1 MRPSYFTLFLVL
13 GLLTWQN
20 RGFAQTP
27 PGAVA
32 TASTPAALAL
42 IDASIKS
49 LNRPDGVD
57 VQFQQTFFGHSE
69 PATMTGR
76 SITAA
81 NKRVY
86 LDLKF
91 KQMHRDSELKLLS
104 DGVTFYRLTLT
115 PNSSP
120 GVPGEGGMDN
130 ATMVT
135 YSLQELQAVLDKLAT
150 SETER
155 VAKEDVEKDQMGLHG
170 FEGISAMISDLK
182 RHMNFGEPSAT
193 IIDLPGKPRQAVKV
207 IEGRWNAETLEK
219 IAPTKKTSDPNQ
231 QDQRYLWNEKMA
243 FFMVPR
249 LAKLS
254 FNAGSGQLVRMEL
267 LGITEKQGPE
277 KVLLNMDFLSI
288 TAMTTLDA
296 RQFQPTEAELKYKRE
311 TFNLVEAVKNQHQNM
326 MNMLKQQQ
334 QLQK

>member
-13 GLLTWQN
+13 GLVTWQS

-27 PGAVA
+27 PQSAA
-32 TASTPAALAL
+32 TTTSPGALAL

-49 LNRPDGVD
+49 LTRPEGVD
-57 VQFQQTFFGHSE
+57 VRFQQTFHGLSE
-69 PATMTGR
+69 PATITGR

-81 NKRVY
+81 NKRVHI
-86 LDLKF
+86 DLKF
-91 KQMHRDSELKLLS
+91 KQVQREFGLKMLS
-104 DGVTFYRLTLT
+104 DGVTFYRLETT
-115 PNSSP
+115 PGN
-120 GVPGEGGMDN
+120 N
-130 ATMVT
+130 TMVT
-135 YSLQELQAVLDKLAT
+135 YSLQELQAVLDKLVT

-155 VAKEDVEKDQMGLHG
+155 VAKEDLEKDQLGMHG

-182 RHMNFGEPSAT
+182 RHMVFGEPSVAT
-193 IIDLPGKPRQAVKV
+193 IDLPGKPKQAVKV
-207 IEGRWNAETLEK
+207 IEGRWNADTLEK

-249 LAKLS
+249 LARLS
-254 FNAGSGQLVRMEL
+254 FDAGSGQLVRLEL
-267 LGITEKQGPE
+267 LGITEKQGTE

-288 TAMTTLDA
+288 TPLTTLDA
-296 RQFQPTEAELKYKRE
+296 TLFKPTEAELKYKQE
-311 TFNLVEAVKNQHQNM
+311 TFNLADAVKTQHQKM

-334 QLQK
+334 LQK

>member
-13 GLLTWQN
+13 GLVTWQS

-27 PGAVA
+27 PPPVV

-49 LNRPDGVD
+49 LTRSEGVD
-57 VQFQQTFFGHSE
+57 VQFQQTLFGISE

-81 NKRVY
+81 NKRVHI
-86 LDLKF
+86 DLKF
-91 KQMHRDSELKLLS
+91 KQIRRESGLKLLS
-104 DGVTFYRLTLT
+104 DGVTFYRLETI
-115 PNSSP
+115 P
-120 GVPGEGGMDN
+120 DN
-130 ATMVT
+130 NTMVT
-135 YSLQELQAVLDKLAT
+135 YSLQELQTVLDKLAT

-155 VAKEDVEKDQMGLHG
+155 VAKEDVEKDQLGLHG

-182 RHMNFGEPSAT
+182 RHMIFGEPSAT
-193 IIDLPGKPRQAVKV
+193 TIDLPGKPKQAVKV

-219 IAPTKKTSDPNQ
+219 IAPTKKTSDSNQ

-249 LAKLS
+249 LVKLS
-254 FNAGSGQLVRMEL
+254 FDTGSGQLVRLEL

-288 TAMTTLDA
+288 TPLTTLDA
-296 RQFQPTEAELKYKRE
+296 KLFQPTEAELKYKQE
-311 TFNLVEAVKNQHQNM
+311 KFNLVEAVKHQHQNM